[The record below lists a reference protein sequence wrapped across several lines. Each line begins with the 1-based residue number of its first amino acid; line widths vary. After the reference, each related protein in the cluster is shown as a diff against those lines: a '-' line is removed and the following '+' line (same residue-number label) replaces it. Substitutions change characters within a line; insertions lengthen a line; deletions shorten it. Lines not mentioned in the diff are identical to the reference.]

1 MTANDALAS
10 YLGPELFYRLGWERL
25 NQDQRDAILS
35 VFRSGLNAGAASGAV
50 VTIEEVLIDGR
61 VIVCDDGSTWETGPA
76 EAEVLEEWGEGALVA
91 VHRGMLYR
99 LDEWEAVEVE
109 ALQL

>member
-10 YLGPELFYRLGWERL
+10 YLGPDLFVRLGWERL
-25 NQDQRDAILS
+25 SLDQRDAILS

-50 VTIEEVLIDGR
+50 MMIEELLIDGR
-61 VIVCDDGSTWETGPA
+61 VVVCDDGSTWETCPQGA
-76 EAEVLEEWGEGALVA
+76 EAIEEWGEGSLVA
-91 VHRGMLYR
+91 VHRGMLYK
-99 LDEWEAVEVE
+99 LDEWEAVAVE

>member
-10 YLGPELFYRLGWERL
+10 YLGPDLFLRLGWEKL
-25 NQDQRDAILS
+25 SLEQQDAILS

-50 VTIEEVLIDGR
+50 VTIEELLIDGR
-61 VIVCDDGSTWETGPA
+61 VVICDDGSTWEACPKGA
-76 EAEVLEEWGEGALVA
+76 ETIEDWGEGALIA
-91 VHRGMLYR
+91 VHRGMLYK
-99 LDEWEAVEVE
+99 LDEWDAVEVE